1 MNLSVAVSSQ
11 KPLARWVWV
20 PIVAILVLLSG
31 CGLPRVSAEDRLFVD
46 FSLEFLG
53 EYQLPK
59 QEFQGTQVGGLSG
72 ITYDRQ
78 RNRFYAI
85 SDDRSEFAPA
95 RFYTLALPLDQT
107 DPRSPKIQA
116 VRVEGVTPI
125 TDEKGQPYPK
135 STVDPEGIALSPL
148 GTFFISSEGV
158 ARDGIAP
165 FVREFDRANG
175 AWIRSL
181 PIPGRYLPVLEDGA
195 IVKGIQDNLGF
206 EALALSPTGY
216 SGATGEPFRLF
227 TATESAL
234 VQDRDPGSKQA
245 AISRMLH
252 FLVEPDKSLLV
263 SEHAY
268 PLEPLPEGAMQ
279 TGLTELLAL
288 DQAGHFLSL
297 ERSFGLVGFQVKLFQ
312 ISTGGATDISTIDS
326 LKGNRTGV
334 QLIRKRLVL
343 DLNQLGIRLDNLE
356 GMTFGPQLA
365 DGSQSLIL
373 VSDDNFSPNQVTQ
386 LLLFRVQ
393 KTKSSAAFQ
402 N

>member
-1 MNLSVAVSSQ
+1 LSAVIISPKRLSH
-11 KPLARWVWV
+11 WVLI
-20 PIVAILVLLSG
+20 PIVAILLLLGG
-31 CGLPRVSAEDRLFVD
+31 CDLPRVSATDRLFID
-46 FSLEFLG
+46 LSLEFLS

-59 QEFQGTQVGGLSG
+59 QEFKGTQVGGLSG

-95 RFYTLALPLDQT
+95 RFYTLSLNLDQT
-107 DPRSPKIQA
+107 NPKKPKIQD
-116 VRVEGVTPI
+116 VTVEAIATL

-135 STVDPEGIALSPL
+135 ATVDPEGIALSPL

-158 ARDGIAP
+158 ARQGIAP
-165 FVREFDRANG
+165 FIREFDRTNG

-181 PIPGRYLPVLEDGA
+181 SIPDRYLPVLKDGA
-195 IVKGIQDNLGF
+195 IVKGVQDNLGF
-206 EALALSPTGY
+206 EALTLSLSGY
-216 SGATGEPFRLF
+216 SGASVEPFRLF

-234 VQDRDPGSKQA
+234 VQDRNPTSTQG
-245 AISRMLH
+245 AISRLLH
-252 FLVEPDKSLLV
+252 FLVEPGKALLV

-268 PLEPLPEGAMQ
+268 ALEPLPEGAMQ

-297 ERSFGLVGFQVKLFQ
+297 ERSFGPAGFQVKLFQ
-312 ISTGGATDISTIDS
+312 ISTGGATDTSTIDS
-326 LKGNRTGV
+326 LQGNPSGV
-334 QLIRKRLVL
+334 QLIRKQLVL

-356 GMTFGPQLA
+356 GMTFGPRLA

-373 VSDDNFSPNQVTQ
+373 ISDDNFNSNQMTQ
-386 LLLFRVQ
+386 LLLFRVL
-393 KTKSSAAFQ
+393 SPLSI
-402 N
+402 

>member
-1 MNLSVAVSSQ
+1 VLI
-11 KPLARWVWV
+11 
-20 PIVAILVLLSG
+20 PILAILVLLSG
-31 CGLPRVSAEDRLFVD
+31 CDLPRVSAEDRLFID
-46 FSLEFLG
+46 LSLEFLS

-59 QEFQGTQVGGLSG
+59 QEFQGTKVGGLSG

-78 RNRFYAI
+78 HNRFYAI

-95 RFYTLALPLDQT
+95 RFYTLALNLDQT
-107 DPRSPKIQA
+107 NPNGLKIQDVTVDA
-116 VRVEGVTPI
+116 VTTI

-165 FVREFDRANG
+165 FVREFDRSKG
-175 AWIRSL
+175 FWKRSL
-181 PIPGRYLPVLEDGA
+181 PILDRYRPVLEDKA

-206 EALALSPTGY
+206 EALTLSPGGY
-216 SGATGEPFRLF
+216 GGADVEPFRLF

-234 VQDRDPGSKQA
+234 VQDRDPIPERGA
-245 AISRMLH
+245 TSRLLH
-252 FLVEPDKSLLV
+252 FLVEPGKALLV

-268 PLEPLPEGAMQ
+268 PLEPLPEGALQ

-288 DQAGHFLSL
+288 EQAGHFLSL
-297 ERSFGLVGFQVKLFQ
+297 ERSFGLAGFQVKLFQ
-312 ISTGGATDISTIDS
+312 ISTGGATDTSTIDN
-326 LKGNRTGV
+326 LKGKLAGV
-334 QLIRKRLVL
+334 QPIRKQLVL

-356 GMTFGPQLA
+356 GMSFGPRLT

-373 VSDDNFSPNQVTQ
+373 ISDDNFSPNQVTQ
-386 LLLFRVQ
+386 LLLFRI
-393 KTKSSAAFQ
+393 KGTGSA
-402 N
+402 